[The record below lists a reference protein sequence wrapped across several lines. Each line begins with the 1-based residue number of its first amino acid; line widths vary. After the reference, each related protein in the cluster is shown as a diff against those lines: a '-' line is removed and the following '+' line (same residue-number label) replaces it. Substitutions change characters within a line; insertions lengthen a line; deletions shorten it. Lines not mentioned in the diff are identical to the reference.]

1 MPFVVSRLNIGDC
14 RREVFKKFET
24 ERIPKPT
31 RTRPEMNV
39 VFVQSGPEN
48 QHCSAFHP
56 MDKTS
61 VAAVE
66 PASYSTSMNEG

>member
-1 MPFVVSRLNIGDC
+1 LNIGAG
-14 RREVFKKFET
+14 RGEVFKKFET
-24 ERIPKPT
+24 EQIPKPT

-39 VFVQSGPEN
+39 VFVQSGPIN
-48 QHCSAFHP
+48 LHCSAFHP